1 MIKNHY
7 YRTAAFIIMLVIS
20 VILFLLLLQPFAKP
34 IGVAFIGS
42 ILVFPLFRLINRL
55 VRSKTAASA
64 TSILVLL
71 VIVVAPLIF
80 ITYEMYKELTE
91 LLIFLRS
98 SYDADFVGRMVRSV
112 NNLPWASEIISGLN
126 ETLQSTASYFASQ
139 TFMLIKNMLWFCIEI
154 FVVLI
159 TIFFVLRDSS
169 SILEKSYSLL
179 PFNIEETDHLLGKIR
194 DTIYATVFGA
204 VAVAMIQGLLGG
216 IGFAIIGLQSPVLW
230 GCAMA
235 LLAMIPFLGAPVIWF
250 PAFIMLIIQGHTMSA
265 IFLFLWGALVVGLID
280 NVLRPLI
287 IGGKARLHPLLVFF
301 SVFGGIILFG
311 PVGIFF
317 GPIILSI
324 TLVLADFL
332 EKKIKDN

>member
-1 MIKNHY
+1 MIKSDH
-7 YRTAAFIIMLVIS
+7 YRTATFIALLVIS
-20 VILFLLLLQPFAKP
+20 LLLFLLLIRPFFKP

-42 ILVFPLFRLINRL
+42 ILVYPMYKWTSS
-55 VRSKTAASA
+55 VSRSRTFAASV
-64 TSILVLL
+64 SILTLIVLF
-71 VIVVAPLIF
+71 VAPLIF
-80 ITYEMYKELTE
+80 ITYEVYQELTE
-91 LLIFLRS
+91 LLLLLRG
-98 SYDADFVGRMVRSV
+98 SYSPEYVRSLANAV
-112 NNLPWASEIISGLN
+112 NSLPGASEIIAGVS
-126 ETLQSTASYFASQ
+126 ETAQRTASYFAAQ
-139 TFMLIKNMLWFCIEI
+139 AFFTIKNFLWFLVEI

-169 SILEKSYSLL
+169 SLL
-179 PFNIEETDHLLGKIR
+179 ARTHALSPFKKQETDTVLNKIR
-194 DTIYATVFGA
+194 DTIYATVFG
-204 VAVAMIQGLLGG
+204 VVVVAMVQGFLGG
-216 IGFAIIGLQSPVLW
+216 VGFAILGLKSPVLW

-250 PAFIMLIIQGHTMSA
+250 PAVVYLFLHGQFMSA
-265 IFLFLWGALVVGLID
+265 LFLFLWGAFVVGLID

-301 SVFGGIILFG
+301 SAFGGIILLG

-332 EKKIKDN
+332 EKKIKES

>member
-1 MIKNHY
+1 MIKGHQ
-7 YRTAAFIIMLVIS
+7 YRTATFIILLVIS
-20 VILFLLLLQPFAKP
+20 VILFLLLLKPFAKP

-42 ILVFPLFRLINRL
+42 ILVYPLFKLINRL
-55 VRSKTAASA
+55 TRSKTAASSV
-64 TSILVLL
+64 SILVLL
-71 VIVVAPLIF
+71 AIFVAPLIF

-91 LLIFLRS
+91 LLFILKNN
-98 SYDADFVGRMVRSV
+98 YNADFVNKIVSSV
-112 NNLPWASEIISGLN
+112 NNLPGAADIISGLN

-139 TFMLIKNMLWFCIEI
+139 TFFLIKNMIWFLIEI

-169 SILEKSYSLL
+169 SLLEKTHSLS
-179 PFNIEETDHLLGKIR
+179 PFKKEETDHLLNKIK
-194 DTIYATVFGA
+194 DTIYATVFG
-204 VAVAMIQGLLGG
+204 VVIVAMVQGLLGG

-235 LLAMIPFLGAPVIWF
+235 LLAMIPFLGAPVVWF
-250 PAFIMLIIQGHTMSA
+250 PAFAALLIQGQTMSA
-265 IFLFLWGALVVGLID
+265 VFLFIWGAFVVGLID

-301 SVFGGIILFG
+301 SAFGGIILLG

-332 EKKIKDN
+332 EKKIKES